1 MTPDPGDNF
10 ADIRR
15 LLDAIPAPP
24 VEPVD
29 VAAIYREA
37 AAMQARSVRRWKRA
51 ACAGALV
58 AAAVLLAAVLPKL
71 EVRVTG
77 TEFVARWGPPD
88 PPVVVPAPSPAAPV
102 QVLPAPDSAVL
113 AKLEELDA
121 RFGRAANHDK
131 KLKDLEDLL
140 LTLAIDVDD
149 RDGKRKTELANLA
162 RDLRELRA
170 DTRLHQQQAE
180 KTNAAFY
187 AAIFDKPR
195 TKE

>member
-1 MTPDPGDNF
+1 MTPDDDF
-10 ADIRR
+10 ADVRR
-15 LLDAIPAPP
+15 LLAAIPAPP

-37 AAMQARSVRRWKRA
+37 AAVQARSARRWKRA

-71 EVRVTG
+71 EVKVTG
-77 TEFVARWGPPD
+77 TEFVVRWGTPDAPPIV
-88 PPVVVPAPSPAAPV
+88 PPPV
-102 QVLPAPDSAVL
+102 QVLPAPDSTIL
-113 AKLEELDA
+113 AKLAELDA
-121 RFGRAANHDK
+121 RFAHAANHDK

-140 LTLAIDVDD
+140 LTLAVDVDD
-149 RDGKRKTELANLA
+149 RDGKRKTDLAALA
-162 RDLRELRA
+162 RDLRQLRA
-170 DTRLHQQQAE
+170 DTRFHQEQAE

-187 AAIFDKPR
+187 TAIFDKPR